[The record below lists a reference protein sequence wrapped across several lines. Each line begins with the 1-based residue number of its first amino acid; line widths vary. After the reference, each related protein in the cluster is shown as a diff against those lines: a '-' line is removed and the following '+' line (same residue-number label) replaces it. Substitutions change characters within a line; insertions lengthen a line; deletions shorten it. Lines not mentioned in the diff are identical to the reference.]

1 MNVLVTGGSGFVGS
15 HVVDKLLDKGHQ
27 VRVLDVQSSHL
38 KNVDYINGS
47 ILDLDA
53 VKKAISEV
61 DVIYHF
67 AGVSNIDKVKG
78 NPLETIEFNILGSAN
93 LIEQARI
100 QKINRFLLASSVYV
114 FDRGGHLYTYS
125 KRVSEDLCR
134 YYQEL
139 YDLPFSILRLAT
151 AYGPRSRGE
160 DVISIFVK
168 NSMEGQTMSVKGGG
182 SQIRNFIYVEELAE
196 GCVKAL
202 SEKCKNNIIT
212 LAGNEQINIRE
223 LSFLVRKLFNGQVSI
238 DMESENNRDSD
249 YLGVIENVDESYE
262 MLDWKPAIDL
272 ETGIKKYIDWCKLS
286 SKFEN
291 N

>member
-1 MNVLVTGGSGFVGS
+1 MKILVTGGSGFIGS
-15 HVVDKLLDKGHQ
+15 HIVDKLIEKGHN
-27 VRVLDVQSSHL
+27 VRILDLKIPHS
-38 KNVDYINGS
+38 KNVDFIEGS
-47 ILDLDA
+47 VLDIDDI
-53 VKKAISEV
+53 KKATDKV
-61 DVIYHF
+61 DIIFHF
-67 AGVSNIDKVKG
+67 AGVSNIDKVKE
-78 NPLETIEFNILGSAN
+78 NPHKTIETNILGTAN
-93 LIEQARI
+93 ILEQARV
-100 QKINRFLLASSVYV
+100 QNVNRFFLASSVYV
-114 FDRGGHLYTYS
+114 YDDGGHLYTYS
-125 KRVSEDLCR
+125 KKVSEDLCR

-168 NSMEGQTMSVKGGG
+168 NSLEGQTMSVKGGG

>member
-1 MNVLVTGGSGFVGS
+1 MNVLVTGGSGFIGS

-38 KNVDYINGS
+38 NNVDYINGS

-53 VKKAISEV
+53 VRKATSEV
-61 DVIYHF
+61 DIIYHF
-67 AGVSNIDKVKG
+67 AGVSNIDKVKDK
-78 NPLETIEFNILGSAN
+78 PLETIEFNILGTAN

-100 QKINRFLLASSVYV
+100 QKINRFLL
-114 FDRGGHLYTYS
+114 
-125 KRVSEDLCR
+125 
-134 YYQEL
+134 
-139 YDLPFSILRLAT
+139 SILRLAT

-223 LSFLVRKLFNGQVSI
+223 LSFLVKKLFNGQVSI
-238 DMESENNRDSD
+238 SMESENNRDSD
-249 YLGVIENVDESYE
+249 YLGVIENIDESYE
-262 MLDWKPAIDL
+262 MLGWKPEINL

-286 SKFEN
+286 SKFEYN
-291 N
+291 